1 MEISKEAQA
10 ELEKIKRGLKSFLTG
25 LTELSEALYPE
36 DNVPES
42 RRIACP
48 RCGGLDFMCICIT
61 TYPPTY
67 ETRCSSCGEV
77 IKF

>member
-1 MEISKEAQA
+1 
-10 ELEKIKRGLKSFLTG
+10 
-25 LTELSEALYPE
+25 
-36 DNVPES
+36 
-42 RRIACP
+42 
-48 RCGGLDFMCICIT
+48 LDFMCICIT